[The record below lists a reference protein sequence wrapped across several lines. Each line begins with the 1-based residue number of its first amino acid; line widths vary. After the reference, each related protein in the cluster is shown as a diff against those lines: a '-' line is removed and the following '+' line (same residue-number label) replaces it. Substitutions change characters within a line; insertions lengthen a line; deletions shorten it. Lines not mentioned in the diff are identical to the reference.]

1 MKDNNNVC
9 MLSMFGINEVNQIY
23 HEILCQL
30 VLKNDL
36 GEKLKQIAKNLLG
49 GLSVVSSK
57 ISLVKK
63 IIDSI
68 IIRCWGQKPLYST
81 LKSSYIL

>member
-1 MKDNNNVC
+1 

-36 GEKLKQIAKNLLG
+36 VFCI
-49 GLSVVSSK
+49 VD
-57 ISLVKK
+57 I
-63 IIDSI
+63 
-68 IIRCWGQKPLYST
+68 
-81 LKSSYIL
+81 

>member
-1 MKDNNNVC
+1 

-63 IIDSI
+63 
-68 IIRCWGQKPLYST
+68 
-81 LKSSYIL
+81 